1 MLKNKFKIIT
11 MLLIIMM
18 TLSITIPVVR
28 AENETNNAQA
38 TNPVIDDPEADDHQQ
53 TNTGATENATNSNTT
68 SPEGTANQ
76 TPAEGTENAGSQET
90 TSEEDGFKKSDIYLS
105 GDNVTID
112 YIVDGNLFVFAN
124 SVTIKSQIGGDAFII
139 AKSIT
144 VESEGYIYSNLFA
157 MADSIDIKGAVCDVY
172 AAADNINVSGYIYR
186 DMKAGCSDLSISG
199 VIGRNAF
206 VDCNNINFA
215 QANTESTEN
224 EGEPSITAQ
233 GSVKGNLNYSSSKE
247 LSIPEGSVAGET
259 KYTKSS
265 SQSNSFSFKN
275 ALFSLVSTIVTA
287 IVIWL
292 LCSWLAPKFID
303 KATVLLTKKTLPVIG
318 FGILSPIVA
327 SIVAIILL
335 ILGITVPLGF
345 LTIAILFI
353 LIAISSSISIITV
366 AKLICAKLKME
377 ENIKVLGIIVATCIG
392 LWVIGLIPFIGS
404 IVDFVVVIAGLGIVT
419 SNLFLKNSPAEK
431 E

>member
-11 MLLIIMM
+11 ILLVIMF
-18 TLSITIPVVR
+18 TLSIIAPIVR
-28 AENETNNAQA
+28 AENETNNAQT

-53 TNTGATENATNSNTT
+53 TNTENSVNTAPT
-68 SPEGTANQ
+68 EGTTNQ
-76 TPAEGTENAGSQET
+76 TPAEGTENNGSQET
-90 TSEEDGFKKSDIYLS
+90 TSQEDGFKKSDIYLS

-144 VESEGYIYSNLFA
+144 VEEEGYIYSNLFA
-157 MADSIDIKGAVCDVY
+157 MADSIDIKGATCDIY
-172 AAADNINVSGYIYR
+172 AVAYNINVSGYIYR
-186 DMKAGCSDLSISG
+186 DMKVGCSDLSISG

-206 VDCNNINFA
+206 VDCNNINFT
-215 QANTESTEN
+215 QANNESSES

-233 GSVKGNLNYSSSKE
+233 GSIKGNLNYSSSKE
-247 LSIPEGSVAGET
+247 LSIPEGSVSGET

-265 SQSNSFSFKN
+265 SQGNSFSFKN
-275 ALFSLVSTIVTA
+275 ALFSLASIIATA
-287 IVIWL
+287 VAIWL
-292 LCSWLAPKFID
+292 LCLWLSPKFIN

-327 SIVAIILL
+327 AIIAIILL

-345 LTIAILFI
+345 LTISILFT
-353 LIAISSSISIITV
+353 LIAISSSIFVITV
-366 AKLICAKLKME
+366 AKLICTKFKME

-392 LWVIGLIPFIGS
+392 LWVIGFIPFIGS
-404 IVDFVVVIAGLGIVT
+404 IVDLLAVVVGLGIIT
-419 SNLFLKNSPAEK
+419 SNLFLKNSPTEK